1 MVKNQNQP
9 SHKKAAY
16 SQLSPSLRQ
25 SLRLSISKQ
34 VREAKTSFYWAMRF
48 LPYHNRN
55 AIYSVYV
62 FCREV
67 DDIVDELT
75 DHNQMI
81 YELNKWRDEIDALYN
96 GHPFHPTAVAL
107 SRYIDVFDLPKETFL
122 EIIDGMEMD
131 VGDQIKAP
139 THKKLMLYCDRV
151 AVAVGKLCIRIFGQ
165 NGGKGDTL
173 AHHLGRA
180 LQLTNILRDVA
191 EDANMG
197 RLYLPSELLLKHGI
211 TDVEADKVLTHP
223 NLDKVCRDLAEEANG
238 YFKSSQKIMDECD
251 ARTIRPARIMASIYH
266 RPLVYLMNRGWDNKA
281 IYKERSFLRGI
292 WEKTIKL
299 IITLKITLFG

>member
-1 MVKNQNQP
+1 MVNDQNQP
-9 SHKKAAY
+9 PHKPAVY
-16 SQLSPSLRQ
+16 SQLSPSFRQ

-75 DHNQMI
+75 DQNQMI
-81 YELNKWRDEIDALYN
+81 YELNKWRDEIDALYM
-96 GHPFHPTAVAL
+96 GHPFHPTAVSL
-107 SRYIDVFDLPKETFL
+107 SRYIHMFELPKETFL

-131 VGDQIKAP
+131 VGNQIKAP
-139 THKKLMLYCDRV
+139 THEKLMLYCDRV

-165 NGGKGDTL
+165 NGGKGDTV

-180 LQLTNILRDVA
+180 LQLTNILRDVV

-197 RLYLPSELLLKHGI
+197 RLYLPSELLTKHGI
-211 TDVEADKVLTHP
+211 TDIDLNIVLKHP
-223 NLDKVCRDLAEEANG
+223 NLDNVCRDLAEEASH
-238 YFKSSQKIMDECD
+238 YFVSAQKVMDECD
-251 ARTIRPARIMASIYH
+251 AKTIRPARIMATIYH
-266 RPLVYLMNRGWDNKA
+266 RSLVYLMKRGWDNKA
-281 IYKERSFLRGI
+281 IYKERSFLGGI

-299 IITLKITLFG
+299 VITLRITLIG